1 MSDAAL
7 RLLVVLV
14 LVLGAAI
21 VAAVISRIRRP
32 PHPDITVGDVG
43 DRPGVVV
50 FTSTTCPTCKETIA
64 VLEDMGVSFR
74 EVTHDLEAHR
84 FETWGVVA
92 VPVTVVVDGDSAV
105 VETFSGVPRR
115 RPLQR
120 ALQRAGVS

>member
-7 RLLVVLV
+7 RLLVVVV
-14 LVLGAAI
+14 LVLGAVV

-43 DRPGVVV
+43 DRPGVVL
-50 FTSTTCPTCKETIA
+50 FTSTTCPTCKQTIE

-92 VPVTVVVDGDSAV
+92 VPVTVVVDGDSTV
-105 VETFSGVPRR
+105 VDAFSGVPRR
-115 RPLQR
+115 RSLHR
-120 ALQRAGVS
+120 ALQRAGLT